1 MEDRSC
7 LGCGCGCISIMVVL
21 TILFFLAVC
30 GLIIWANFAFADG
43 QYQLQ
48 FGGLLLTALVPIA

>member
-1 MEDRSC
+1 
-7 LGCGCGCISIMVVL
+7 MVVL

-48 FGGLLLTALVPIA
+48 IGGLLLTALVPIA